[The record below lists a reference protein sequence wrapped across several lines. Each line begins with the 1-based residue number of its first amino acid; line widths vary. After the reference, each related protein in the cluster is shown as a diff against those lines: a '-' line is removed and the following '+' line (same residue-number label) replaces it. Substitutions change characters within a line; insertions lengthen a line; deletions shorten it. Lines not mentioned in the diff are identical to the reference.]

1 MIEEYRINEN
11 LSDLDLIFHSVS
23 KEKVVKKEI
32 DATNLILEH
41 LRKNSDKSRKKLMI
55 TFDGYDNDKREVY
68 EIDEIRKYVAKV
80 FEQNHDLFYYLT
92 SLANNDAILL
102 ACLGNLCN
110 IRFDNYNKTMLKIDT
125 PDEIRRKIIS
135 GVLDAS
141 KLDEKVAKEIIKN
154 LFNYDSWEV

>member
-23 KEKVVKKEI
+23 KERVVKKEI
-32 DATNLILEH
+32 ESTNLILEH
-41 LRKNSDKSRKKLMI
+41 LRKNTIKSRKKLMI

-68 EIDEIRKYVAKV
+68 EIDEIRKYVQKV
-80 FEQNHDLFYYLT
+80 FEQNNDLFYYIT
-92 SLANNDAILL
+92 SLANNNSILL
-102 ACLGNLCN
+102 ACLGDLTN
-110 IRFDNYNKTMLKIDT
+110 IRIDNYNKTMLKIDT
-125 PDEIRRKIIS
+125 PDEVRRKIMS

-141 KLDEKVAKEIIKN
+141 KLDEKVTKQIIKE

>member
-68 EIDEIRKYVAKV
+68 EIDEIKKYVAKV

-92 SLANNDAILL
+92 SLANNDSILL
-102 ACLGNLCN
+102 ACLGDLSN

-154 LFNYDSWEV
+154 LFNYDS